1 VLKPLV
7 KCRRDISHGQAG
19 RGCRL
24 RVSDPSQMW
33 LHWLGTLNRAMPR
46 ASVTFRPSQAA
57 AEWLD
62 RQRQERRIPLTTLCQ
77 MALDEHMHR
86 HEARVKAEAKLAA
99 REARLCCAPRLTST
113 AQSVEP
119 EATR

>member
-1 VLKPLV
+1 
-7 KCRRDISHGQAG
+7 
-19 RGCRL
+19 
-24 RVSDPSQMW
+24 
-33 LHWLGTLNRAMPR
+33 MPR

-99 REARLCCAPRLTST
+99 MEADLCCGPRLAAA
-113 AQSVEP
+113 AQGAEP
-119 EATR
+119 EVIQ

>member
-1 VLKPLV
+1 
-7 KCRRDISHGQAG
+7 
-19 RGCRL
+19 
-24 RVSDPSQMW
+24 
-33 LHWLGTLNRAMPR
+33 MPR

-99 REARLCCAPRLTST
+99 REAKLCCPRLAAAVQDSG
-113 AQSVEP
+113 QEP
-119 EATR
+119 NAKP